1 MSTAEKWFDLLI
13 AFHKDSRL
21 TIWHLALLHAIVLLA
36 YNQNEEQIVRVSR
49 SKLMQVSHIDT
60 ISTYHRYFKQLEEFG
75 YIIYYPSYHPGYR
88 STVEINL
95 KTISSLQSS

>member
-1 MSTAEKWFDLLI
+1 MSTEEKWFELLI

-36 YNQNEEQIVRVSR
+36 YNQNDEQIIRVSR
-49 SKLMQVSHIDT
+49 SKLMKVSHIDT
-60 ISTYHRYFKQLEEFG
+60 ISTYHRYFKQLQEFG

-88 STVEINL
+88 SIVKLNIP
-95 KTISSLQSS
+95 